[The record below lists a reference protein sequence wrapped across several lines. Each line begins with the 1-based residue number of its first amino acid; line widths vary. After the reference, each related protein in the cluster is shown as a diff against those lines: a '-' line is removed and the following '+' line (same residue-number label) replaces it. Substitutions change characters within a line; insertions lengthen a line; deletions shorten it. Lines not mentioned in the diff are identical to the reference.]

1 MLPAHRHPGGVPR
14 LQAHPKNGCRPHVAG
29 HQGPALRLR
38 RTRLAA
44 LPRARPMEPRPARR
58 ASPRTRSPATDS
70 LHPPAIRLQDL
81 DLGIVARGHQLPA
94 LPELAGGRVDP
105 VDVLAVH
112 AARELLFVAHQ
123 GALALKDLDLFLA
136 DATNSTGHL
145 DPIPVAVMPVVA
157 AIYRG

>member
-29 HQGPALRLR
+29 HQGPGLRLR

-44 LPRARPMEPRPARR
+44 LPRARPTEPRPARP

-81 DLGIVARGHQLPA
+81 DLGIVAWGHQLPA
-94 LPELAGGRVDP
+94 LPELACGRVDP

-112 AARELLFVAHQ
+112 TARESLLVAHQ
-123 GALALKDLDLFLA
+123 GARTAQDLDLFLA
-136 DATNSTGHL
+136 DATKSAGHL
-145 DPIPVAVMPVVA
+145 DPISVAVVPVVS
-157 AIYRG
+157 AIHR